1 MKHLSTEQ
9 PPRRRRQHCFT
20 LVELM
25 VVVMIIGVLLGVLA
39 PAFNRLLTGS
49 AISAAERMLAGQL
62 ALARAEAVK
71 RRCQV
76 AIVVYDHDPANLSN
90 SLRAAY
96 QDHSGTWQWLP
107 GSRQDFLPTGALIG
121 NLTTTEIDSAAFAAT
136 KFVYRLPHDT
146 ADPLTVTIGGSS
158 FPAVVFTKNGRAAA
172 TCYLSLIEAVVPAG
186 ATLPQLLNDSY
197 CRVLTVSQYTGK
209 VDIKQVP

>member
-9 PPRRRRQHCFT
+9 PPRRHRQHCFT

-49 AISAAERMLAGQL
+49 AISAAERMLSGQL

-76 AIVVYDHDPANLSN
+76 AIVVFDHDPANFSN

-96 QDHSGTWQWLP
+96 QDHDGTWQWLP
-107 GSRQDFLPTGALIG
+107 GSRQEFLPAGALIG
-121 NLTTTEIDSAAFAAT
+121 NLTITE
-136 KFVYRLPHDT
+136 
-146 ADPLTVTIGGSS
+146 TVTIGMDT
-158 FPAVVFTKNGRAAA
+158 FPAVVFTKNGRSTE

-186 ATLPQLLNDSY
+186 AAAPQLLNNKY